1 MHKNVNA
8 ILFVNFSRYP
18 TLRLISISAIYFSLS
33 ETQRSWK
40 TEIRNGLYKIVWKRS
55 SVANFKHKSVTGS
68 FHAWKTWQRM
78 THFSSRNICFS
89 PSMLYRTDTHT
100 RTHTRFSRKS
110 FFPSPSRGKIRRFYS
125 IVTEKLSEESLR
137 VFVFWVE
144 WRTWAEKK
152 KKGKKK
158 EGKIALSEFSDVA
171 RWRELVEE
179 PPPSPVGD
187 FNSVIWQIGRVR
199 SCRLS
204 PFDFHPGQRTIFRY
218 RFIMGI
224 ETHRDRVSTPLSRA
238 LKYYERIFF
247 SFF

>member
-100 RTHTRFSRKS
+100 HTHTHTIFEEI
-110 FFPSPSRGKIRRFYS
+110 FFPLPLPGKNTKVLQHRHREVIGRIFAGFCF
-125 IVTEKLSEESLR
+125 LGR
-137 VFVFWVE
+137 VE
-144 WRTWAEKK
+144 DLGIKK
-152 KKGKKK
+152 KKRKKK
-158 EGKIALSEFSDVA
+158 RRKNRAFGIFGCRAVTRARRRATPLP
-171 RWRELVEE
+171 RWR
-179 PPPSPVGD
+179 
-187 FNSVIWQIGRVR
+187 F
-199 SCRLS
+199 
-204 PFDFHPGQRTIFRY
+204 
-218 RFIMGI
+218 
-224 ETHRDRVSTPLSRA
+224 
-238 LKYYERIFF
+238 
-247 SFF
+247 